1 MYFYLNLKASTSLY
15 WGARVSIYVQTALNS
30 KTFISTWTHKLT
42 SLTSFKWLYH
52 PGNYI
57 YCFAH
62 KLCTFVLCN
71 CIPGETGNDTCCIFG
86 ILLSFASMIYTDVE
100 NIGNVKRHL
109 KYLKSYNVNNA
120 MVNIFSSIK
129 Q

>member
-1 MYFYLNLKASTSLY
+1 
-15 WGARVSIYVQTALNS
+15 
-30 KTFISTWTHKLT
+30 
-42 SLTSFKWLYH
+42 
-52 PGNYI
+52 
-57 YCFAH
+57 
-62 KLCTFVLCN
+62 
-71 CIPGETGNDTCCIFG
+71 
-86 ILLSFASMIYTDVE
+86 MIYTDVE